1 VIHQLTGG
9 AYKKVR
15 MAEDPELSSRATA
28 AASSPLRLR
37 PSMTPLGPRGRTRS
51 SAALELSSPVLSR
64 TTTPDITPA
73 SPKLESQSPHALV
86 ETPPVSKPP
95 STPPAIKPINK
106 PPPLTIPSS
115 ISFESTPVQ
124 WKGLPLEAALCT
136 YSSCHVPVKL

>member
-1 VIHQLTGG
+1 
-9 AYKKVR
+9 
-15 MAEDPELSSRATA
+15 MADDPELSSRAAAA
-28 AASSPLRLR
+28 AASLRLR

-64 TTTPDITPA
+64 TTTPDIPPA
-73 SPKLESQSPHALV
+73 SPKLEPQSPRALV

-95 STPPAIKPINK
+95 SPPPAIKPINK

-124 WKGLPLEAALCT
+124 WKGQPLEAALCV
-136 YSSCHVPVKL
+136 YSSCHS